1 MRRKWFAAGLAA
13 CVWALAPATRNDA
26 QQMGQSQLHRLVGHL
41 AKPARRNFSEEL
53 LGLLWAPD
61 GFEINIF
68 ARGLGNPRMLA
79 VGRDGAVYVTRREQN
94 DVIVL
99 VDRDDDGRS
108 DSTRTVLPNLK
119 GAHGIAVNNDQLY
132 ICTDTKL
139 YRAELRSDRSVG
151 TPQLLIERL
160 PDGGQHPNRTLGF
173 GPDGMLYISVGS
185 SCNACD
191 ESNEEHATM
200 LRVRPDGSQRAIYA
214 RGLRNTIG
222 FAWHPQTRELWGMDN
237 GSDWRGDD
245 TPPEELNR
253 IVEGG
258 DYGWPFCYGD
268 RVVDRYLNAEPKG
281 MTREQY
287 CARTRP
293 PVLSYEAHSAPLNLV
308 FYTAG
313 QFPAEYRNDAFV
325 TMRGSW
331 NRLPPVGYKIVR
343 IRFQNGR
350 PERVEDFL
358 TGFLFDEG
366 QSYFGRPAG
375 MAIARDGSLLFS
387 DDTNGVIYRIAYR
400 EARARR

>member
-1 MRRKWFAAGLAA
+1 M
-13 CVWALAPATRNDA
+13 
-26 QQMGQSQLHRLVGHL
+26 S
-41 AKPARRNFSEEL
+41 L
-53 LGLLWAPD
+53 LLPPD
-61 GFEINIF
+61 GFEINVF

-99 VDRDDDGRS
+99 VDRDGDGRS

-139 YRAELRSDRSVG
+139 YRAELRNDGSVG
-151 TPQLLIERL
+151 TPKLLIERL

-222 FAWHPQTRELWGMDN
+222 FAWHPQTRELWGVDN

-245 TPPEELNR
+245 NPPEELNR

-268 RVVDRYLNAEPKG
+268 RVVDRFLSAEPKG

-287 CARTRP
+287 CARTLP
-293 PVLSYEAHSAPLNLV
+293 PALSYEAHSAPLNLV

-366 QSYFGRPAG
+366 QSYFGRPSG
-375 MAIARDGSLLFS
+375 MAIARDGSLLIS

>member
-1 MRRKWFAAGLAA
+1 MRLKWFVASLAA
-13 CVWALAPATRNDA
+13 CVWSLALATRNDA
-26 QQMGQSQLHRLVGHL
+26 QQTGQAQIHRMVGHL
-41 AKPARRNFSEEL
+41 AKPERRDFSEDL
-53 LGLLWAPD
+53 LSLLLLPD
-61 GFEINIF
+61 GFEINVF

-99 VDRDDDGRS
+99 VDRDGDGRS

-119 GAHGIAVNNDQLY
+119 GAHGIAINNDQLY

-139 YRAELRSDRSVG
+139 YRAELRRDGSAG
-151 TPQLLIERL
+151 TPKVLIERL

-200 LRVRPDGSQRAIYA
+200 LRARPDGSQRAIYA

-222 FAWHPQTRELWGMDN
+222 FAWHPQTRELWGMDH

-268 RVVDRYLNAEPKG
+268 RVVDRFLSAEPKE

-331 NRLPPVGYKIVR
+331 NRNPPTGYKIVR

-350 PERVEDFL
+350 PERIEDFL

-366 QSYFGRPAG
+366 QAHFGRPAG
-375 MAIARDGSLLFS
+375 LAIARDGSLLFS

>member
-1 MRRKWFAAGLAA
+1 
-13 CVWALAPATRNDA
+13 
-26 QQMGQSQLHRLVGHL
+26 
-41 AKPARRNFSEEL
+41 
-53 LGLLWAPD
+53 
-61 GFEINIF
+61 
-68 ARGLGNPRMLA
+68 
-79 VGRDGAVYVTRREQN
+79 
-94 DVIVL
+94 
-99 VDRDDDGRS
+99 
-108 DSTRTVLPNLK
+108 
-119 GAHGIAVNNDQLY
+119 
-132 ICTDTKL
+132 
-139 YRAELRSDRSVG
+139 
-151 TPQLLIERL
+151 
-160 PDGGQHPNRTLGF
+160 
-173 GPDGMLYISVGS
+173 
-185 SCNACD
+185 
-191 ESNEEHATM
+191 M

-245 TPPEELNR
+245 IPPEELNR

-258 DYGWPFCYGD
+258 NYGWPFCYGD
-268 RVVDRYLNAEPKG
+268 RVVDRYLNPEPKG

-287 CARTRP
+287 CARTLP
-293 PVLSYEAHSAPLNLV
+293 PALIYEAHSAPLNLV

-350 PERVEDFL
+350 PERFEDFL

-366 QSYFGRPAG
+366 QSFFGRPAG